1 MVGGRSAGRAGYHE
15 IDPLAGAST
24 TRTCCL
30 EHASRSFS
38 WTTSE
43 FHGTR
48 GEVPARQGIE
58 QKNVHD
64 VVLVESST

>member
-1 MVGGRSAGRAGYHE
+1 MGEDQLAEQVTIE
-15 IDPLAGAST
+15 IDPLCEGIDYSH
-24 TRTCCL
+24 L
-30 EHASRSFS
+30 LSRARFEELS